1 MAFSLFSYFFK
12 RVVENMAASFKDRYR
27 RNKETLE
34 WYDALAMAVAVI
46 ALVFTFSLRVVQVD
60 GHSMQPTL
68 LNGERL
74 LMTPLKTPDY
84 GDVVIVDSYIPYGKP
99 LVKRVIGKAGDT
111 IDIDFTAGIV
121 YRDGEA
127 LDEPYTA
134 EPTYLYES
142 VDFPI
147 TVPDGCLFLMG
158 DNRNNS
164 TDSRDTRVGCVD
176 ERDIMGAAVLR
187 VLPFG
192 KIGAAQ

>member
-12 RVVENMAASFKDRYR
+12 RVVENVAASFKDRYR

-46 ALVFTFSLRVVQVD
+46 ALVFTFGVRIVKVD
-60 GHSMQPTL
+60 GHSMDPTL
-68 LNGERL
+68 SNGERILINL
-74 LMTPLKTPDY
+74 LKKPDY
-84 GDVVIVDSYIPYGKP
+84 DDIVVVDGYTEYGRP
-99 LVKRVIGKAGDT
+99 LVKRVIGEGGDT

-121 YRDGEA
+121 YRNGEA

>member
-46 ALVFTFSLRVVQVD
+46 ALVFTFGVRIVKVD
-60 GHSMQPTL
+60 GHSMDPTL
-68 LNGERL
+68 SNGERILINL
-74 LMTPLKTPDY
+74 LKKPDY
-84 GDVVIVDSYIPYGKP
+84 DDIVVVDGYTEYGRP
-99 LVKRVIGKAGDT
+99 LVKRVIGKG
-111 IDIDFTAGIV
+111 G
-121 YRDGEA
+121 A

>member
-1 MAFSLFSYFFK
+1 MA
-12 RVVENMAASFKDRYR
+12 MPFKDRYK
-27 RNKETLE
+27 RNKDILE
-34 WYDALAMAVAVI
+34 WYDALAVAVAVI
-46 ALVFTFSLRVVQVD
+46 ALVFTFGLRVVQVD

-121 YRDGEA
+121 YRNGEA

-134 EPTYLYES
+134 
-142 VDFPI
+142 
-147 TVPDGCLFLMG
+147 VPDNCLFLMG
-158 DNRNNS
+158 DNRNGSKDSRS
-164 TDSRDTRVGCVD
+164 TDIGCVD
-176 ERDIMGAAVLR
+176 TRDILGTALWR
-187 VLPFG
+187 ILPFS
-192 KIGAAQ
+192 KIGAVQ

>member
-1 MAFSLFSYFFK
+1 MA
-12 RVVENMAASFKDRYR
+12 MPFKDRYK
-27 RNKETLE
+27 RNKDILE
-34 WYDALAMAVAVI
+34 WYDALAVAVAVI

-60 GHSMQPTL
+60 GRSLQPTL
-68 LNGERL
+68 LTGERL

-84 GDVVIVDSYIPYGKP
+84 GDVGIVDSYIPYGKP
-99 LVKRVIGKAGDT
+99 LVKRGIGKAGDT
-111 IDIDFTAGIV
+111 IDIDISVGIV
-121 YRDGEA
+121 YCDVDA
-127 LDEPYTA
+127 MFEPYTA

-164 TDSRDTRVGCVD
+164 TDSRDVSVGCVD

-192 KIGAAQ
+192 KIGAAE

>member
-1 MAFSLFSYFFK
+1 
-12 RVVENMAASFKDRYR
+12 
-27 RNKETLE
+27 
-34 WYDALAMAVAVI
+34 MAVAVI
-46 ALVFTFSLRVVQVD
+46 ALVFTFGLRVVQVD

-99 LVKRVIGKAGDT
+99 LVKRVIGMGGDT
-111 IDIDFTAGIV
+111 IDIDFEAGIV
-121 YRDGEA
+121 YRNGAA
-127 LDEPYTA
+127 LEEPYTA
-134 EPTYLYES
+134 EPTYLFES
-142 VDFPI
+142 VEFPI

-164 TDSRDTRVGCVD
+164 TDSRDVSVGCVD

-192 KIGAAQ
+192 KIGAAE

>member
-1 MAFSLFSYFFK
+1 MA
-12 RVVENMAASFKDRYR
+12 MPFKDRYK
-27 RNKETLE
+27 RNKDILE
-34 WYDALAMAVAVI
+34 WYDALAVAVAVI
-46 ALVFTFSLRVVQVD
+46 ALVFTFGLRVVQVD

-99 LVKRVIGKAGDT
+99 LVKRVIGKGGDT
-111 IDIDFTAGIV
+111 IDIDFAAGIV
-121 YRDGEA
+121 YRNGVA

-147 TVPDGCLFLMG
+147 TVPDGCLFVMG

-164 TDSRDTRVGCVD
+164 TDSRDSRVGCVD
-176 ERDIMGAAVLR
+176 ERDIMGAAMLR
-187 VLPFG
+187 ILPFS
-192 KIGAAQ
+192 KIGAAE

>member
-1 MAFSLFSYFFK
+1 MA
-12 RVVENMAASFKDRYR
+12 MPFKDRYK
-27 RNKETLE
+27 RNKEILE
-34 WYDALAMAVAVI
+34 WYDALAVAVAVI
-46 ALVFTFSLRVVQVD
+46 ALVFTFGLRVVQVD

-74 LMTPLKTPDY
+74 LMTPLGSPDY

-111 IDIDFTAGIV
+111 MDIDFTAGIV
-121 YRDGEA
+121 YRNGEA

>member
-1 MAFSLFSYFFK
+1 MA
-12 RVVENMAASFKDRYR
+12 MPFKDRYK
-27 RNKETLE
+27 RNKDILE
-34 WYDALAMAVAVI
+34 WYDALAVAVAVI
-46 ALVFTFSLRVVQVD
+46 ALVFTFGLRVVQVD

-84 GDVVIVDSYIPYGKP
+84 GDIVIVDSYIPYGKP
-99 LVKRVIGKAGDT
+99 LVKRVIGMGGDT
-111 IDIDFTAGIV
+111 IDIDFEAGIV
-121 YRDGEA
+121 YRNGAA
-127 LDEPYTA
+127 LEEPYTA
-134 EPTYLYES
+134 EPTYLFES
-142 VDFPI
+142 VEFPI

-164 TDSRDTRVGCVD
+164 TDSRDVSVGCVD

-192 KIGAAQ
+192 KIGAAE

>member
-1 MAFSLFSYFFK
+1 MA
-12 RVVENMAASFKDRYR
+12 MPFKDRYK
-27 RNKETLE
+27 RNKDILE
-34 WYDALAMAVAVI
+34 WYDALAVAVAVI
-46 ALVFTFSLRVVQVD
+46 ALVFTFGLRVVQVD

-84 GDVVIVDSYIPYGKP
+84 SDVVIVDSYIPYGKP

-111 IDIDFTAGIV
+111 IDIDFEAGIV
-121 YRDGEA
+121 YRNGAA
-127 LDEPYTA
+127 LEEPYTA
-134 EPTYLYES
+134 EPTYLFES
-142 VDFPI
+142 VEFPI

-164 TDSRDTRVGCVD
+164 TDSRDVSVGCVD

-192 KIGAAQ
+192 KIGAAE